1 MATTNS
7 LGIGTGIDLQSMLA
21 SIVAAEKV
29 PITALDTKIAA
40 ANTRISLYGTLQSK
54 LDSLKTA
61 ADTLQFPSRLSA
73 LTATSSDSS
82 VLAANAA
89 YNTSAASYKA
99 IVTRL
104 ASAQKS
110 FTTAYAAG
118 TTFGPGTLNFTVSG
132 APAAAVV
139 LSTAVSLQEVGE
151 QINSAKIGVTATVVT
166 TSTGEQRMVLTGNL
180 TGSSNGFSLTTDF
193 TPSGS
198 QAALE
203 DFDLLTAQEIL
214 DGSDTLQRSVAQNAE
229 MTIDGINVTS
239 STNSFSNIKGLT
251 LTAAKLGESTVTV
264 KNDSSKITAAVQA
277 FVDSYNA
284 AVTVIKTNTGY
295 NATTKTSQA
304 FNGDSAARAVLETL
318 GTTRTTTPDD
328 LASATIKTLG
338 ELGISVL
345 QTGLLSLDTTKLNS
359 AINTSSANVLQTLS
373 AYGKSFSTAVSTMQS
388 STGIVYG
395 RVDSLSDSVKRYKDN
410 QEKLEVRVAMVEKRY
425 RAQFVALD
433 KLISTMKITS
443 SSLEQQL
450 AGLAA

>member
-151 QINSAKIGVTATVVT
+151 QINSAKNKHQI
-166 TSTGEQRMVLTGNL
+166 RL
-180 TGSSNGFSLTTDF
+180 
-193 TPSGS
+193 
-198 QAALE
+198 
-203 DFDLLTAQEIL
+203 
-214 DGSDTLQRSVAQNAE
+214 
-229 MTIDGINVTS
+229 
-239 STNSFSNIKGLT
+239 
-251 LTAAKLGESTVTV
+251 
-264 KNDSSKITAAVQA
+264 
-277 FVDSYNA
+277 
-284 AVTVIKTNTGY
+284 
-295 NATTKTSQA
+295 
-304 FNGDSAARAVLETL
+304 
-318 GTTRTTTPDD
+318 
-328 LASATIKTLG
+328 
-338 ELGISVL
+338 
-345 QTGLLSLDTTKLNS
+345 
-359 AINTSSANVLQTLS
+359 
-373 AYGKSFSTAVSTMQS
+373 
-388 STGIVYG
+388 
-395 RVDSLSDSVKRYKDN
+395 
-410 QEKLEVRVAMVEKRY
+410 
-425 RAQFVALD
+425 
-433 KLISTMKITS
+433 
-443 SSLEQQL
+443 
-450 AGLAA
+450 